1 MVDIMNSDEFFL
13 HRYGEN
19 DQLGAI
25 NEITPNHVLTACGL
39 VKQGRIF
46 PLGRVMEEGIPAYGT
61 RSYKQVL
68 LTDGIV
74 SGHPFAEN
82 QVASLE
88 EFATCSYQMGTHLD
102 ALAHIGKGDRCYGGR
117 RYSDIVQQS
126 GLKELGIENV
136 GPVITRGIL
145 LDIAGLKGVPH
156 LEAGQ
161 IITPEDLDQ
170 ASKQEGVEVKPGDVL
185 ILHTGWGRFWTGD
198 KAKYNDGEPGIAL
211 PGAQWITERRV
222 AIVGVDT
229 TGLEA
234 IPFADPNLMYEA
246 HQHLLMRYGCYII
259 ENLDTAEIARE
270 KVYEFCFALTPH
282 TAKGATAAHVAPAA
296 LI

>member
-1 MVDIMNSDEFFL
+1 MADVMNSNDFFV

-19 DQLGAI
+19 DQLGAL
-25 NEITPNHVLTACGL
+25 NEITPAHVVSACSL
-39 VKQGRIF
+39 VKQGRVYA
-46 PLGRVMEEGIPAYGT
+46 LGRVLEEGIPAYGT

-68 LTDGIV
+68 LTDGIIA
-74 SGHPFAEN
+74 GHPFAEN

-102 ALAHIGKGDRCYGGR
+102 ALAHIGKGDRCYGWR

-126 GLKELGIENV
+126 GLKELGIEHV
-136 GPVITRGIL
+136 GPIITRGIL
-145 LDIAGLKGVPH
+145 LDIAGMKGVQH

-161 IITPEDLDQ
+161 IITPGDLDQ
-170 ASKQEGVEVKPGDVL
+170 ACEREGVEVRSGDVL
-185 ILHTGWGRFWTGD
+185 ILHTGWGQFWTAD

-211 PGAQWITERRV
+211 PGAQWITDRRV
-222 AIVGVDT
+222 SIVGVDT

-234 IPFADPNLMYEA
+234 IPFANPNLMYEA
-246 HQHLLMRYGCYII
+246 HQQLLTRYGCYII
-259 ENLDTAEIARE
+259 ENLDTSEIARD
-270 KVYEFCFALTPH
+270 KVFEFCFVLTPH